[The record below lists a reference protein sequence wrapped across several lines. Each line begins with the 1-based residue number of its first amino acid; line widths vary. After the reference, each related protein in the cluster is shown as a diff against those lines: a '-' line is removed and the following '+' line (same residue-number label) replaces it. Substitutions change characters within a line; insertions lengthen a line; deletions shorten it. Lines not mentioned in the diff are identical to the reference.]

1 MRATSP
7 NVPLPRRRGIANVR
21 SGEPAIPGPCNLNVS
36 IDTATTRAKRLRLQ
50 IARAVAT
57 VLRPF
62 VVPVTA
68 FKITG
73 LMPYSAA
80 RTAPRILRAYSDT
93 PLFTEPPP
101 PSPSGK
107 LIWSTSRSRR
117 VSKTHVA
124 CMQDGIVLPTGAVF
138 DSRGRFVEMA
148 SHDYDFLDDPKRKRR
163 GFVLKPHR
171 FLPGVR
177 RFPNEVVALTASNQA
192 FYFHWIF
199 DVLPRFWLA
208 EQAGYGHGPFF
219 VEAVLPFQRETLW
232 VLGVTGPRRIDPRET
247 GAISASNLITPCH
260 SVAPGHIFPDW
271 AVRFLR
277 DRLLS
282 EASEGRRSP
291 AKRLYVSRANAGH
304 RRVINEPEIV
314 SFLAGY
320 GFEAIRTEELA
331 FCEQVSLFRDAEI
344 VIAPHGGGLANLV
357 FCTPGAKVIELFPS
371 ANIDLYYRLATQLRL
386 DYLFVKNGDSPGTFM
401 GSGDYHVDLVELK
414 AVLDTTLS
422 SKSGGPVH

>member
-1 MRATSP
+1 MRATSLP
-7 NVPLPRRRGIANVR
+7 VLLPRNR
-21 SGEPAIPGPCNLNVS
+21 NVS
-36 IDTATTRAKRLRLQ
+36 IGTVTAPAKRLRLR

-62 VVPVTA
+62 VAPVTA
-68 FKITG
+68 FRITG

-80 RTAPRILRAYSDT
+80 RTAPRLLRAYSDT
-93 PLFTEPPP
+93 PLFAEPPP

-107 LIWSTSRSRR
+107 LVWSTSRSRR

-124 CMQDGIVLPTGAVF
+124 CIQDGIVLPTGAVF

-148 SHDYDFLDDPKRKRR
+148 SHDYDFLDDPRRKRR

-208 EQAGYGHGPFF
+208 EQAGYVHGPFF
-219 VEAVLPFQRETLW
+219 VAAELPFQRETLQ
-232 VLGVTGPRRIDPRET
+232 VLGVTEPRRIDPRES
-247 GAISASNLITPCH
+247 GAISASNLIAPCH
-260 SVAPGHIFPDW
+260 SVAPGHAFPDW

-277 DRLLS
+277 DRLLP
-282 EASEGRRSP
+282 EANEGRSSS
-291 AKRLYVSRANAGH
+291 AKRLYVSRASAGH

-314 SFLAGY
+314 SFLSGH

-331 FCEQVSLFRDAEI
+331 FHEQVSLFRNAEI

-357 FCTPGAKVIELFPS
+357 FCTPGAKVIELFPA
-371 ANIDLYYRLATQLRL
+371 ANIDLYYRLATRLRL
-386 DYLFVKNGDSPGTFM
+386 DYLFVKSGDSPATFM
-401 GSGDYHVDLVELK
+401 GSGDYHVDLAELK
-414 AVLDTTLS
+414 TVLEAALS
-422 SKSGGPVH
+422 GKSSGFVP